1 MTYKEI
7 AKKYLESNGITI
19 GDTIK
24 INKEDISYEGIL
36 LDRSEDSEDGYLVL
50 KLDNGYNVGV
60 AIENTQAELIQK
72 GDKPNIGYGAE
83 DVAHDS

>member
-36 LDRSEDSEDGYLVL
+36 LDRSEETVPPVDI
-50 KLDNGYNVGV
+50 
-60 AIENTQAELIQK
+60 IEISCFDE
-72 GDKPNIGYGAE
+72 
-83 DVAHDS
+83 S

>member
-7 AKKYLESNGITI
+7 AKKYLENNGITI

-50 KLDNGYNVGV
+50 K
-60 AIENTQAELIQK
+60 I
-72 GDKPNIGYGAE
+72 
-83 DVAHDS
+83 